1 MRPRLRRIWQRLIS
15 RNERARVRLRAQI
28 GGSNLRATL
37 LLGIFLTACSGPDF
51 SAPRVIAGSTM
62 GTSYMLSL
70 GCGLDLEVAREA
82 AEAAFA
88 RVDHS
93 MSGYRPDSEL
103 MTFNRSSIGQW
114 LTISQ
119 DFAAVVQ
126 SALDLGVLS
135 EGAFDPTVGALV
147 ELWGFGATEGSG
159 SVPDASEIGRL
170 LEQTGLRQLELDS
183 STPAIRRLAD
193 FSLDLSAIA
202 KGYAV
207 DLAAATLQE
216 SACQDF
222 LVEVGGE
229 VGVRGVRPDG
239 SPWRIGVESPSGLQ
253 AVTHRLTLRDEA
265 IATSGDYRNFLR
277 IEGEL
282 YSHTIDPQTGFPV
295 LHELTSVS
303 VIADTAMRA
312 DALATALNVMGP
324 EDGLAFALR
333 HDLEALF
340 IIRTENGYDSFGT
353 GRFDDV

>member
-1 MRPRLRRIWQRLIS
+1 MC
-15 RNERARVRLRAQI
+15 
-28 GGSNLRATL
+28 ATL
-37 LLGIFLTACSGPDF
+37 LVGMFLTACSGSDF
-51 SAPRVIAGSTM
+51 SSPRVVAGSTM

-70 GCGLDLEVAREA
+70 GCGLDLESAREA
-82 AEAAFA
+82 SEAAFA

-103 MTFNRSSIGQW
+103 MTFNRSGIGQW
-114 LTISQ
+114 QTISQ
-119 DFAAVVQ
+119 DFAAVVR
-126 SALDLGVLS
+126 SALELGVLS
-135 EGAFDPTVGALV
+135 EGAFDPTLGALV
-147 ELWGFGATEGSG
+147 ELWGFGAAEGSG
-159 SVPDASEIGRL
+159 SLPEASEIRRL
-170 LEQTGLRQLELDS
+170 LEQTGLPQLELDPRTS
-183 STPAIRRLAD
+183 AIRRLAD

-207 DLAAATLQE
+207 DLAAAALE
-216 SACQDF
+216 ASACQDF

-239 SPWRIGVESPSGLQ
+239 SPWTIGVESPSARQLM
-253 AVTHRLTLRDEA
+253 THRLTLRDEA

-282 YSHTIDPQTGFPV
+282 YSHTIDPQTGLPV
-295 LHELTSVS
+295 SHDLASVS

-333 HDLEALF
+333 LDLEALF

-353 GRFDDV
+353 GRFDDA